1 VLVVTSVL
9 VSLTIALAGVPPAEP
24 AASEPAIE
32 ARDATATTAYAD
44 AQHLV
49 EQRRYDEAIVKLDLA
64 SDLEP
69 TWAEPVKL
77 RADVFAKLAEKH
89 HPNAA
94 FTSARAIELQRLVEL
109 EPGVDVDRRKNEI
122 AALQQQSQK
131 AAEIERRHRKL
142 AVPAILVILSSASLI
157 AAGAMLYGM
166 TTREALE
173 PTAWRQE
180 RRDKAGIALMAMGGI
195 LLPPA
200 IVLGVL
206 AGKQARRDTAV
217 RDFNVETDRRPRRP
231 NVAVAPTGVVLR
243 F

>member
-9 VSLTIALAGVPPAEP
+9 VSLTVALAGVP
-24 AASEPAIE
+24 SSDV
-32 ARDATATTAYAD
+32 RDATATSAYAD

-69 TWAEPVKL
+69 TWPEPVKL

-89 HPNAA
+89 RPNAA

-109 EPGVDVDRRKNEI
+109 EPGVDVERRKNEI
-122 AALQQQSQK
+122 AGLQQQSQN

-142 AVPAILVILSSASLI
+142 AVPAIIVILSSASLI

-166 TTREALE
+166 TTTREALKA
-173 PTAWRQE
+173 TAWRQE

-206 AGKQARRDTAV
+206 AGKQARRDSTV

-231 NVAVAPTGVVLR
+231 NVAVAPTGLVVR